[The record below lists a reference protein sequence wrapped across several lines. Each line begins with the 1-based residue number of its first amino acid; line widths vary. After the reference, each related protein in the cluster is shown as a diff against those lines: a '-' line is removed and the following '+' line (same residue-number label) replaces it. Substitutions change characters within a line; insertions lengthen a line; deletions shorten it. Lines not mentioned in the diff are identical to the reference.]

1 MLAYEA
7 LSDLDIC
14 VRTVDNGN
22 LAAAVCTRP
31 DASCSQRSAQTAI
44 ERVGRTTLLAR
55 SIRKRLTSYGELL
68 LE

>member
-7 LSDLDIC
+7 LSDLDIF

-22 LAAAVCTRP
+22 LAAAVRTRP
-31 DASCSQRSAQTAI
+31 DACCGQRSAKSAI

-55 SIRKRLTSYGELL
+55 SIRRRLTSYGELF